1 MQAGHFRKDLRTRGG
16 EGMAVK
22 EKTFSKEENAVISGI
37 STVLGIGLVFL
48 NPLLL
53 MFHWNWF
60 VVPILGLVELTYVTA
75 FGLMIVVWFLT
86 KFPRQK
92 VRDEPIEHLM
102 LVISRYVLLALLL
115 VMALIIRGMM

>member
-1 MQAGHFRKDLRTRGG
+1 MTA
-16 EGMAVK
+16 K
-22 EKTFSKEENAVISGI
+22 EKTFSKEEDVVISTI
-37 STVLGIGLVFL
+37 NLALQIGLVFL

-53 MFHWNWF
+53 MFYWNWF
-60 VVPILGLVELTYVTA
+60 VVPVLGLVELTYVTA

-92 VRDEPIEHLM
+92 VRDEPIEHLK

-115 VMALIIRGMM
+115 VTALIIRGMM

>member
-1 MQAGHFRKDLRTRGG
+1 MT
-16 EGMAVK
+16 VK
-22 EKTFSKEENAVISGI
+22 EKTFNKERDIVTLGI
-37 STVLGIGLVFL
+37 NMVLGIGLVFL

-60 VVPILGLVELTYVTA
+60 VVPILGLVELTYATA

-92 VRDEPIEHLM
+92 IRDEPIENLK
-102 LVISRYVLLALLL
+102 LIISRYVVLTLLL
-115 VMALIIRGMM
+115 IMALIIRGMM

>member
-1 MQAGHFRKDLRTRGG
+1 MTA
-16 EGMAVK
+16 K
-22 EKTFSKEENAVISGI
+22 EKTFSKEEDVVISTI
-37 STVLGIGLVFL
+37 NLALQIGLVFL

-60 VVPILGLVELTYVTA
+60 VVPVLGLVELTYGTA

-92 VRDEPIEHLM
+92 VRDEPIENLK
-102 LVISRYVLLALLL
+102 LVIFRYVVLALLL
-115 VMALIIRGMM
+115 VMALIVRGMM

>member
-1 MQAGHFRKDLRTRGG
+1 MT
-16 EGMAVK
+16 VK
-22 EKTFSKEENAVISGI
+22 EKTFNKERDIVTLGI
-37 STVLGIGLVFL
+37 NMVLGIGLVFL

-92 VRDEPIEHLM
+92 IRDEPIENLK
-102 LVISRYVLLALLL
+102 LIISRYVVLTLLL
-115 VMALIIRGMM
+115 IMALIIRGMM